1 MAAVRTTAPADRS
14 DRLARESIQRSWA
27 GRFAPAGQ
35 IDWALLLAAGLLTV
49 IGFVMVGGATATD
62 PEVLEAAGS
71 NPYVA
76 RQAVAFLLGAVAA
89 AVTCLFDYRSFRAW
103 SVVAYGVALALLV
116 LVLIAG
122 TEVNGAKA
130 WFRLGPLQ
138 FQPAEFAKISIILV
152 LAAHFHEY
160 REEALGLRALGE
172 ALGFALLPM
181 MLILLQ
187 PDFGTFM
194 VFAVVV
200 AGVLLMAGVHV
211 RYLLGLV
218 AGALVACVAA
228 LQLGIVKQYQLTRLS
243 AFLDPENIDPLG
255 AGYNVVQAQIAVGSG
270 RFLGQGI
277 GSGSQ
282 TLSGFVPE
290 AQTDFIF
297 TVVGE
302 QTGFVGSVLIL
313 GLFALLLWRGLRI
326 AAMSRDMFGTLI
338 AAGVVSVVAFQMF
351 INVGM
356 AIGIMP
362 VTGLPL
368 PFISYGG
375 SSLITTWILVGLLQN
390 VHMRRY
396 TV

>member
-1 MAAVRTTAPADRS
+1 MTSLSTDRS
-14 DRLARESIQRSWA
+14 DRLLRESLQRRWA
-27 GRFAPAGQ
+27 GAFSPAAH
-35 IDWALLLAAGLLTV
+35 IDWLLLLAAGLLTV
-49 IGFVMVGGATATD
+49 IGFVMVGGATVND
-62 PEVLEAAGS
+62 PLVLEGGG
-71 NPYVA
+71 NPFVA
-76 RQAVAFLLGAVAA
+76 RQVVAFLLGLAAA
-89 AVTCLFDYRSFRAW
+89 AVTTLFDYRTFRAW
-103 SVVAYGVALALLV
+103 SVVAYGVSLVLLV

-122 TEVNGAKA
+122 TEVNGAQA

-138 FQPAEFAKISIILV
+138 FQPAEFAKIAIVLV

-172 ALGFALLPM
+172 ALAFALFPM
-181 MLILLQ
+181 LLILLQ
-187 PDFGTFM
+187 PDFGTFI

-211 RYLLGLV
+211 RYLL
-218 AGALVACVAA
+218 ALVGGSVLACLAA
-228 LQLGIVKQYQLTRLS
+228 LQLGIVKEYQIDRLT
-243 AFLDPENIDPLG
+243 AFLDPENIDRLG

-270 RFLGQGI
+270 QLLGQGI

-282 TLSGFVPE
+282 TLSRFVPE
-290 AQTDFIF
+290 SQTDFIF

-302 QTGFVGSVLIL
+302 QTGFVGSVLVL
-313 GLFALLLWRGLRI
+313 GLFALLIWRGLRI
-326 AAMSRDMFGTLI
+326 AALSRDMFGTLI
-338 AAGVVSVVAFQMF
+338 AAGVVSIFTFQMF

-375 SSLITTWILVGLLQN
+375 SSLITSWILVGLVQN
-390 VHMRRY
+390 VHMRRSAS
-396 TV
+396 

>member
-1 MAAVRTTAPADRS
+1 MSASLDRS
-14 DRLARESIQRSWA
+14 DRLVRESIQRRWA
-27 GRFAPAGQ
+27 STFSPAAH
-35 IDWALLLAAGLLTV
+35 IDWLLLLAAGLLTV
-49 IGFVMVGGATATD
+49 IGFVMIGGATVND
-62 PEVLEAAGS
+62 PVVLETGS
-71 NPYVA
+71 NFYVE
-76 RQAVAFLLGAVAA
+76 RQVVAFLLGVAAA
-89 AVTCLFDYRSFRAW
+89 AVTTLFDYRAFRAW
-103 SVVAYGVALALLV
+103 SVVAYGVSLLLLF

-122 TEVNGAKA
+122 TEVNGAQA

-138 FQPAEFAKISIILV
+138 FQPAEFAKIAIVLV

-160 REEALGLRALGE
+160 REEALGLRALVE
-172 ALGFALLPM
+172 ALAFALFPM
-181 MLILLQ
+181 LLILLQ
-187 PDFGTFM
+187 PDFGTFI

-211 RYLLGLV
+211 RYLL
-218 AGALVACVAA
+218 ALVGGSVLASVAA
-228 LQLGIVKQYQLTRLS
+228 LQLGIVKEYQLDRLT
-243 AFLDPENIDPLG
+243 AFLDPENIDRLG

-270 RFLGQGI
+270 QFLGQGI

-282 TLSGFVPE
+282 TLSRFVPE
-290 AQTDFIF
+290 NQTDFIF

-302 QTGFVGSVLIL
+302 QTGFVGSTVVLA
-313 GLFALLLWRGLRI
+313 LFALLIWRGLRI
-326 AAMSRDMFGTLI
+326 AALSRDMFGTLI
-338 AAGVVSVVAFQMF
+338 AAGVISIFTFQMF

-375 SSLITTWILVGLLQN
+375 SSLITSWVLVGLLQN

-396 TV
+396 TT